1 MRRRRQCRTEGWERI
16 RTRPRAGA
24 KSARMKTG
32 FTVLIAGGGIGGL
45 TLGVALR
52 RAGIAFRIFERA
64 PAMLK
69 VGAGISMQSNA
80 MLAFRTL
87 GIDTRVAA
95 AGQQINRGAILS
107 PQNEEI
113 NSMLVKEAAEAAGAP
128 MITLHRGLLQDVLHH
143 EVGDDCLTLGAKVEG
158 YRDGPEGVFVKLA
171 DGTEVRG
178 DLLVAA
184 DGLRSAVRAQM
195 LHEPAPRYSGYTS
208 WRGVCEVS
216 DGVQPDFTSESWGQG
231 GRFGVVPIGNG
242 QTYWFATANAPEH
255 GVDQPDA
262 RTELL
267 KRFSGW
273 HAPIPQLIQNTP
285 NSAIMRTDIHDR
297 PPIQQWAQGRVVLL
311 GDAAHPMTPN
321 MGQGGCQAVEDAVVL
336 ARCLAVEAELPA
348 ALARYQSLRV
358 KRANDF
364 VTRSYRIGQIGQW
377 ENSAACWVRAKLL
390 KAMSSNRV
398 TPDMRRRLEFSAP

>member
-1 MRRRRQCRTEGWERI
+1 
-16 RTRPRAGA
+16 
-24 KSARMKTG
+24 MKTG

-87 GIDTRVAA
+87 GIDSQVAA
-95 AGQQINRGAILS
+95 AGQQINAGGILT
-107 PQNEEI
+107 PQNETL
-113 NSMLVKEAAEAAGAP
+113 NSMMVREVSEMAGAP
-128 MITLHRGLLQDVLHH
+128 MITIHRGLLQDVLHQA
-143 EVGDDCLTLGAKVEG
+143 VGDDCLTLGAKVEG
-158 YRDGPEGVFVKLA
+158 YRDGPDGVFVKLA

-195 LHEPAPRYSGYTS
+195 LQEPAPRYSGYTS

-216 DGVQPDFTSESWGQG
+216 DGVRPDYTSESWGPG
-231 GRFGVVPIGNG
+231 IRFGVVPIGNG

-267 KRFSGW
+267 KRFAGW

-285 NSAIMRTDIHDR
+285 NSAILRTDIHDR
-297 PPIQQWAQGRVVLL
+297 RPIQQWSKGRVVLL

-348 ALARYQSLRV
+348 ALGRYQALRV
-358 KRANDF
+358 KRANEF

-377 ENSAACWVRAKLL
+377 TNPAACWVRGKLL
-390 KAMSSNRV
+390 KATAPTQV
-398 TPDMRRRLEFSAP
+398 TQEMRDRIAFSAP

>member
-1 MRRRRQCRTEGWERI
+1 
-16 RTRPRAGA
+16 
-24 KSARMKTG
+24 
-32 FTVLIAGGGIGGL
+32 
-45 TLGVALR
+45 
-52 RAGIAFRIFERA
+52 
-64 PAMLK
+64 MLK

-87 GIDTRVAA
+87 GIDSQVAA
-95 AGQQINRGAILS
+95 AGQQINAGGILT
-107 PQNEEI
+107 PQNETL
-113 NSMLVKEAAEAAGAP
+113 NSMMVREVSEAAGAP
-128 MITLHRGLLQDVLHH
+128 MITLHRGLLQDVLHQA
-143 EVGDDCLTLGAKVEG
+143 VGDDCLTLGAKVEG
-158 YRDGPEGVFVKLA
+158 YRDGPDGVFVKLA

-195 LHEPAPRYSGYTS
+195 LQEPAPRYSGYTS

-216 DGVQPDFTSESWGQG
+216 GGVRPDYTSESWGPG
-231 GRFGVVPIGNG
+231 VRFGVVPIGNG

-267 KRFSGW
+267 KRFAGW

-285 NSAIMRTDIHDR
+285 NSAILRTDIHDR
-297 PPIQQWAQGRVVLL
+297 PPIKQWTKGRVVLL

-348 ALARYQSLRV
+348 ALGRYQALRV
-358 KRANDF
+358 KRANEF

-377 ENSAACWVRAKLL
+377 TNPAACWVREKLL
-390 KAMSSNRV
+390 KATAPTHV
-398 TPDMRRRLEFSAP
+398 TQEMRSRIAFSAP

>member
-1 MRRRRQCRTEGWERI
+1 
-16 RTRPRAGA
+16 
-24 KSARMKTG
+24 MKTG

-87 GIDTRVAA
+87 GIDSQVAA
-95 AGQQINRGAILS
+95 AGQQINAGGILT
-107 PQNEEI
+107 PQNETL
-113 NSMLVKEAAEAAGAP
+113 NSMMVREVSEMAGAP
-128 MITLHRGLLQDVLHH
+128 MITLHRGLLQDVLHQ

-158 YRDGPEGVFVKLA
+158 YRDGPDGVFVKLA

-195 LHEPAPRYSGYTS
+195 VQEPAPRYSGYTS

-216 DGVQPDFTSESWGQG
+216 DGVRPDYTSESWGPG
-231 GRFGVVPIGNG
+231 VRFGVVPIGNG

-267 KRFSGW
+267 KRFAGW
-273 HAPIPQLIQNTP
+273 HAPIPQLIENTP
-285 NSAIMRTDIHDR
+285 NSAILRTDIHDR
-297 PPIQQWAQGRVVLL
+297 PPIQQWSKGRVVLL

-358 KRANDF
+358 KRANEF

-377 ENSAACWVRAKLL
+377 KNPAACWVRGKLL
-390 KAMSSNRV
+390 KATAPTQV
-398 TPDMRRRLEFSAP
+398 TPEMRSRIAFSAP